1 MRMYLK
7 TVNHLDDRELCKMID
22 HATKRYQLV
31 ETDYHTVKRM
41 VDNIINAPYM
51 HEANIIKN
59 ISKIIDIY
67 YEYRSRYDYHLSD
80 DRLINMIIKA
90 YYDNYGVIDKSLKY
104 MLDEVLS

>member
-41 VDNIINAPYM
+41 VDNII
-51 HEANIIKN
+51 KN

-80 DRLINMIIKA
+80 DRLMDMIIKA

>member
-1 MRMYLK
+1 MYLK

-80 DRLINMIIKA
+80 VD
-90 YYDNYGVIDKSLKY
+90 
-104 MLDEVLS
+104 

>member
-41 VDNIINAPYM
+41 VD
-51 HEANIIKN
+51 NIIKN

>member
-1 MRMYLK
+1 MYLK

-41 VDNIINAPYM
+41 ID
-51 HEANIIKN
+51 NIIKN

-80 DRLINMIIKA
+80 DRLMDMIIKA